1 MVISEDQSMQC
12 LHQTECKQEALK
24 SHIIGKNVTV
34 IQPTVQTIRVFQTT
48 GDGTRKEKKENRV
61 KTARKH
67 LHEQQL
73 QASISTHKV
82 NVTYV

>member
-1 MVISEDQSMQC
+1 
-12 LHQTECKQEALK
+12 
-24 SHIIGKNVTV
+24 
-34 IQPTVQTIRVFQTT
+34 VFQTT